1 MGRFDMGIQRLL
13 TYSWK
18 MSPSGVTTQ
27 LAKLI
32 GSKVF
37 VVIDRSAYVTHH
49 ILIFLCYQ
57 SAVSFAYWLIF
68 IFALVRFIIVWISV
82 WLCVYSS
89 ISVDLNSSQSVDS
102 ERTNMKLWSFVKPKL
117 LEPCSLSLP
126 VCLCRAQWKHTEV
139 EEKIIE
145 LNRPHFGF
153 ESPGRPGPFCVEFA
167 CSPCAC
173 VGFLWLPPT
182 AQRSAVVNLKWP

>member
-1 MGRFDMGIQRLL
+1 
-13 TYSWK
+13 

-49 ILIFLCYQ
+49 MLIFLCYQ
-57 SAVSFAYWLIF
+57 SEVSFAYWLIF
-68 IFALVRFIIVWISV
+68 IFVLVRFIIV

-126 VCLCRAQWKHTEV
+126 VCLCRAQ
-139 EEKIIE
+139 
-145 LNRPHFGF
+145 
-153 ESPGRPGPFCVEFA
+153 
-167 CSPCAC
+167 
-173 VGFLWLPPT
+173 
-182 AQRSAVVNLKWP
+182 

>member
-1 MGRFDMGIQRLL
+1 
-13 TYSWK
+13 

-27 LAKLI
+27 LAKLL

-49 ILIFLCYQ
+49 MLIFLCYQ

-126 VCLCRAQWKHTEV
+126 VCLCRAQ
-139 EEKIIE
+139 
-145 LNRPHFGF
+145 
-153 ESPGRPGPFCVEFA
+153 
-167 CSPCAC
+167 
-173 VGFLWLPPT
+173 
-182 AQRSAVVNLKWP
+182 

>member
-1 MGRFDMGIQRLL
+1 M
-13 TYSWK
+13 
-18 MSPSGVTTQ
+18 
-27 LAKLI
+27 
-32 GSKVF
+32 
-37 VVIDRSAYVTHH
+37 
-49 ILIFLCYQ
+49 LIFLCYQ

-126 VCLCRAQWKHTEV
+126 VCLCRVQ
-139 EEKIIE
+139 
-145 LNRPHFGF
+145 
-153 ESPGRPGPFCVEFA
+153 
-167 CSPCAC
+167 
-173 VGFLWLPPT
+173 
-182 AQRSAVVNLKWP
+182 